1 MRRLH
6 LLTAAL
12 LLGVLVAMTA
22 ATPAT
27 GAPKD
32 TVTWTLECESGRMIA
47 VRGGYS
53 WTFHN
58 LDGTD
63 RFVAHRL
70 VVDDWDGFVVADRAL
85 GRDGEIC
92 TTVCPYM
99 GVHMT
104 LHGVRTPASGR

>member
-22 ATPAT
+22 ATPAVS
-27 GAPKD
+27 APKD